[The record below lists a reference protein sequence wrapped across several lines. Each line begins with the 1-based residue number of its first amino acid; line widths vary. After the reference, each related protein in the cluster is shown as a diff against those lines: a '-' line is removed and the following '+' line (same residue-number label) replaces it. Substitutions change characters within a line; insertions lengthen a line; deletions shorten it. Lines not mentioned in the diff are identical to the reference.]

1 MKKLF
6 SLTLAIAMALSLT
19 ACGQKNSA
27 PAASSAAPPPSASG
41 SDPEPASTSSEPVTW
56 VFCNGV
62 SDTHPQ
68 SICLQEF
75 AEAFEEAT
83 DGRYHIENYWMNAL
97 GDDESLAEMAR
108 TGTIQG
114 WYGSIFGALPNYI
127 PEFASFSLPYLF
139 RSYEEAKEYLHG
151 SELMASLMQKLED
164 EYNIHYVDTTNNGI
178 RALTTK
184 NTPVYSPADVKGLRI
199 RSMTAQVWQDVISA
213 LGGTPV
219 PIAYSEIF
227 VSLQTGVVDG
237 QDNGISN
244 VYDSKFYEIQKYFM
258 RTDHGLTLSNFCMNA
273 DAYNSMSDAD
283 RETFLKLWQEICV
296 EKEDKMMEEFYEEGF
311 EAVKAAGMTVIEQ
324 SEMDMQAFYDSAD
337 EMINNKYV
345 NDPVYGAVIAD
356 VRQFFGR

>member
-1 MKKLF
+1 MKKLL
-6 SLTLAIAMALSLT
+6 SLTLALAMALSLT
-19 ACGQKNSA
+19 ACGQNSG
-27 PAASSAAPPPSASG
+27 PSGNTSVNTNPPNSG
-41 SDPEPASTSSEPVTW
+41 TTSEPPANHAEPITW

-68 SICLQEF
+68 SLCLQEF
-75 AEAFEEAT
+75 AEAFEKET

-114 WYGSIFGALPNYI
+114 WYGSIFGALPNYV
-127 PEFASFSLPYLF
+127 PEFAAFSLPYLF
-139 RSYEEAKEYLHG
+139 HSYEEAKEYLHG
-151 SELMASLMQKLED
+151 SEMMAGLMQKLED

-184 NTPVYSPADVKGLRI
+184 NTPVYSPDDVKGLRI
-199 RSMTAQVWQDVISA
+199 RSMTAQVWQDVVSA

-258 RTDHGLTLSNFCMNA
+258 KTDHGLTLSNFCMNA

-283 RETFLKLWQEICV
+283 RETFLRLWQEICV
-296 EKEDKMMEEFYEEGF
+296 EKEDQMMLDFYEEGF
-311 EAVKAAGMTVIEQ
+311 KAVKDAGMTVIEQ

-337 EMINNKYV
+337 EVINSKYV
-345 NDPVYGAVIAD
+345 DDPVYGPVIAD